1 MAGALTWNNR
11 SGGSLTVFRSKDRGG
26 DQKSFSDR
34 KRGTFA
40 YLFAFSKELKY
51 LLIVAVS
58 LMVSS
63 SRKCLRLIKII
74 RLCLWGSFCLFT
86 EDKRLNRCF

>member
-1 MAGALTWNNR
+1 MIE
-11 SGGSLTVFRSKDRGG
+11 VFQSISAPSKSVCSRSKESGNG
-26 DQKSFSDR
+26 KEIPCQAFSDR

-74 RLCLWGSFCLFT
+74 
-86 EDKRLNRCF
+86 

>member
-1 MAGALTWNNR
+1 MVRALTWNNQH
-11 SGGSLTVFRSKDRGG
+11 SGDSNLSFDQKT